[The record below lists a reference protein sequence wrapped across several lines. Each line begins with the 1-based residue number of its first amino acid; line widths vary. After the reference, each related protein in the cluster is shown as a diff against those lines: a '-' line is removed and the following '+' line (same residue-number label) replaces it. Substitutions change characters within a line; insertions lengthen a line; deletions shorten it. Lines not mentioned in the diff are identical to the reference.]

1 VLTASLIAA
10 MGLSGVPDISVAVV
24 PISRCGDMAGK
35 GYTLRTGIAAA
46 QEGDTIDLNALP
58 LTCSTITLTGGEI
71 PISRAN
77 LTISGAIGRTVT
89 VSGNNVGRVFYH
101 TGGGTLTLTGFE
113 VAYGSTVGNGGCI
126 YSNGG
131 PNLSG
136 MIVSHCHATNGGGL
150 YSRSVLQATHV
161 TDSMIVANTA
171 NGGGAGIWQ
180 SGGALYAINGAV
192 TGNIAGGSGGG
203 IYNAGG
209 LSMTQVSVT
218 DNQSGNRG
226 GGIFERNGVALGSPL
241 PIYLAGLVIDHNT
254 AAHEGGGVFSSNDVK
269 LTLSLVSNNTAG
281 NSAGGGGLAI
291 DASYAF
297 VFAST
302 IAGNTANGTGA
313 QGGGIKATLGG
324 ALHPKLSV
332 IDSTISG
339 NNAWDG
345 SGIYGNTSPAGDFF
359 LYNSTVAFDRGYL
372 NGAGVGV
379 HVVACQATLH
389 SSILARSTD
398 FDAAAARPD
407 LLFAS
412 YCNDT
417 TVLGAHNLIMS
428 SPNTLPGDTIANDP
442 NLAPLALH
450 GGALPTHPLSANS
463 IAVDGGDNPLNLAE
477 DERGGTRKIGAA
489 SDIGAYERQ
498 VNDDELFYGGFD

>member
-1 VLTASLIAA
+1 
-10 MGLSGVPDISVAVV
+10 
-24 PISRCGDMAGK
+24 MAGK

-71 PISRAN
+71 PIPRAN

-101 TGGGTLTLTGFE
+101 SGGGTLTLTGFE

-131 PNLSG
+131 PTLSG

-150 YSRSVLQATHV
+150 YSRSALQATHV
-161 TDSMIVANTA
+161 TDSTIVANTA

-180 SGGALYAINGAV
+180 SGGALYANDDVV
-192 TGNIAGGSGGG
+192 TGNVAGGSGGG

-226 GGIFERNGVALGSPL
+226 GGIFDRNGIALGSPL

-297 VFAST
+297 VIGST

-313 QGGGIKATLGG
+313 QGGGIKATLLG
-324 ALHPKLSV
+324 AFNPKLSV
-332 IDSTISG
+332 INSTISG
-339 NNAWDG
+339 NSAWDG
-345 SGIYGNTSPAGDFF
+345 SGIFGNTSPAGYFF
-359 LYNSTVAFDRGYL
+359 MYNSTVAFDRGYL
-372 NGAGVGV
+372 NGASV

-407 LLFAS
+407 LQFDS
-412 YCNDT
+412 YCSDT
-417 TVLGAHNLIMS
+417 TAVLGAHNLIMS
-428 SPNTLPGDTIANDP
+428 SPNTLPGDTVANDP
-442 NLAPLALH
+442 NLAPLALR
-450 GGALPTHPLSANS
+450 GSALPTHALPANS
-463 IAVDGGDNPLNLAE
+463 IAVDGGDNPLNLPY
-477 DERGGTRKIGAA
+477 DERGGTRKIAA
-489 SDIGAYERQ
+489 APDIGAYERQ
-498 VNDDELFYGGFD
+498 VSDDELFYGGFD